1 MNTLEFGLETFGDVT
16 FAADGSKKQQAEVL
30 RDVIA
35 EARLADQLGVDVF
48 SVGEHHRDD
57 YAISTPDTVLAA
69 IAAQTERIRV
79 GSAVTVL
86 SSDDPIRVFQRFST
100 INAISNGR
108 AEVIVGRGSFT
119 ESFPLFGY
127 PLSDYEELFEQKL
140 EIFAQLAKTGE
151 VTWSGTIRP
160 PLDHQVVYPPIQDGG
175 QLRTLVGVGGSP
187 QSVIRAAKYGF
198 PLVLAIIGGSADR
211 FAPFANLYR
220 QSLSQMGSEQL
231 PIAIHSIGHV
241 AETDELAKDQLF
253 PNWAEAFGRIGRERG
268 WAAPMSRAHFEDEA
282 SPAGALYVGSPETV
296 ANKIVRSLTVLGA
309 SRFDMKYANGPMPHE
324 QLMCSI
330 ELYATEVIPRV
341 RAQLAANA

>member
-1 MNTLEFGLETFGDVT
+1 MSTLEFGLETFGDVT
-16 FAADGSKKQQAEVL
+16 KGIDGHKKEQAAVL
-30 RDVIA
+30 RDVLE
-35 EARLADQLGVDVF
+35 EAQLADRLGVDVF

-57 YAISTPDTVLAA
+57 FAISTPETVLSA
-69 IAAQTERIRV
+69 IAARTERIRV

-108 AEVIVGRGSFT
+108 AEVILGRGSFT

-127 PLSDYEELFEQKL
+127 PLHQYEELFEQKL

-160 PLDHQVVYPPIQDGG
+160 PLNEQKVYPPIEGG
-175 QLRTLVGVGGSP
+175 GSLRTLIGVGGSP
-187 QSVIRAAKYGF
+187 ESVVRAARFGF

-220 QSLSQMGSEQL
+220 QSLAKMGSEQL

-241 AETDELAKDQLF
+241 AETDEEARNQLF
-253 PNWAEAFGRIGRERG
+253 PGWAESFGRIGRERG
-268 WAAPMSRAHFEDEA
+268 WGSTMSRAHFEQEA
-282 SPAGALYVGSPETV
+282 GPAGALYVGSPDTV
-296 ANKIVRSLTVLGA
+296 AEKIVRSMSVLGA

-324 QLMCSI
+324 QLMSSI
-330 ELYATEVIPRV
+330 TLFATEVIPRV
-341 RAQLAANA
+341 RKALES